1 MKKTLTEAKLLES
14 QGYLVDAVEIFKK
27 LSLVESKK
35 YENINPKL
43 LEFFIRM
50 KKDEDFEK
58 FKRWLFLWK

>member
-1 MKKTLTEAKLLES
+1 MKPTLTEAKLLES
-14 QGYLVDAVEIFKK
+14 QGYLVDAVETFKK
-27 LSLVESKK
+27 LNASELKK

-58 FKRWLFLWK
+58 FKRWLFSWK